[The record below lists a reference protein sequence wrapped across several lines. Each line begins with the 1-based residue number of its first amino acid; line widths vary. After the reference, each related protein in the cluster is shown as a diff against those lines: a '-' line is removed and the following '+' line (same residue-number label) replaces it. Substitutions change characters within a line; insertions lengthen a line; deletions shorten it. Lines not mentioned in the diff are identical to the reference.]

1 MWARATSSRQL
12 EGVSLDQLT
21 GLAKADTELVRMARK
36 LSDQL
41 PEARQEPVCT
51 VLGMLLG
58 PKAVDP
64 K

>member
-1 MWARATSSRQL
+1 MAAQL
-12 EGVSLDQLT
+12 AQAVGVSLDQLT

-41 PEARQEPVCT
+41 PEAQQEPVCT

-58 PKAVDP
+58 PKAVGP

>member
-1 MWARATSSRQL
+1 MAAQL
-12 EGVSLDQLT
+12 AQAVGVSLDQLV